1 VTQENCCQACNRTK
15 YGIGKVIDLFE
26 EDVARNVSGP
36 ALGKNG
42 TNNMFGFTQVAVDIV
57 HAHAASNVR
66 RRLRNWAPRPL
77 FLYAALH
84 NTHAP
89 FEVPRRFEALYTHSF
104 RPQNVWSGMVSRRA
118 GVRHGG

>member
-1 VTQENCCQACNRTK
+1 MTQENCCQACNRTR

-42 TNNMFGFTQVAVDIV
+42 TSNMFGFTQVAVDIV

-66 RRLRNWAPRPL
+66 RRLQNWAPRRCTTRTLRTRCLVASRPCTPT
-77 FLYAALH
+77 ASA
-84 NTHAP
+84 
-89 FEVPRRFEALYTHSF
+89 RRT
-104 RPQNVWSGMVSRRA
+104 SGVA
-118 GVRHGG
+118 W